1 MTTPWDVI
9 LFCREE
15 QPYMQRWTCQV
26 TKTLSEADNLLPSI
40 PPNQRTTLIPVKF
53 GQLLPM
59 FVLQWRAEVA
69 LTPRVAIKY

>member
-1 MTTPWDVI
+1 MEEIMDAI

-15 QPYMQRWTCQV
+15 RAQQWTCQV
-26 TKTLSEADNLLPSI
+26 TKSIDEANGLLPTRL
-40 PPNQRTTLIPVKF
+40 PDQRTTLVPVKF

-59 FVLQWRAEVA
+59 FVLQWRAEAA